1 MWLLI
6 HEKTQSACHYFLT
19 NNENQSVQ
27 GLSSCMSLFMMHK
40 LQSTLCTVSRIWDVL
55 IRHLR
60 RPTITSRLTRGH
72 SQDGPSTT
80 AHPNQPKE
88 EASGKKITFSCWT
101 SSAVAP
107 DVVPANQINPQRDSH
122 VSSVWSDSCS
132 GSHTSFS
139 VHVYKIV
146 DKHVEMLASF
156 KNSPS
161 KSGLW
166 KPTPLCSVTYRSVLN
181 CPCNKLQYPHCS
193 FSRLILTFS

>member
-1 MWLLI
+1 MRLLI
-6 HEKTQSACHYFLT
+6 YEKTQSACHYFLT

-27 GLSSCMSLFMMHK
+27 GLSSCVPLHDSLFMMHK

-60 RPTITSRLTRGH
+60 RPTITSRLTRAWTVH
-72 SQDGPSTT
+72 
-80 AHPNQPKE
+80 HRPKE
-88 EASGKKITFSCWT
+88 VSGKKITFSCWT

-107 DVVPANQINPQRDSH
+107 DVVPANQINPQRDSQ

-146 DKHVEMLASF
+146 DKHVETLASF

-166 KPTPLCSVTYRSVLN
+166 KPTPLFAQSHIS
-181 CPCNKLQYPHCS
+181 QY
-193 FSRLILTFS
+193 